1 MGRRITSSATC
12 QPTGRRRWAGTQLME
27 HSGSGEQALYRFDG
41 VDETGYTVSTD
52 AGWEVAEQ
60 PPL

>member
-1 MGRRITSSATC
+1 
-12 QPTGRRRWAGTQLME
+12 ME

-41 VDETGYTVSTD
+41 VDETGYTVFTD